1 MMAGVAAL
9 ALGWTGAAS
18 AETAVERGKY
28 LVEGVVGCGN
38 CHTPKGPNGPVRDRA
53 LSGGPPVVEPV
64 FTAYPSNIT
73 PDRETGIGAWTDAE
87 IKLAI
92 REGKRPPRSRN
103 GGTIIGPPMPI
114 ELYRGMADADL
125 DAIVAYLRTV
135 PAVKNVVPKST
146 YKIALPPAYGAPVDK
161 PIEEPARTDKV
172 AYGAYM
178 ASALGHCIE
187 CHTPLGAKGR
197 AEFETA
203 LGAGGRIF
211 NGPWGVSAAKNITPD
226 MQHGLGSWSDA
237 EIERAIRSGIGKD
250 GHTLMPPMGY
260 GYYATI
266 SADDMSALIAY
277 LRSMPPKKNP

>member
-1 MMAGVAAL
+1 MAGAFAV
-9 ALGWTGAAS
+9 ALGWSGMAS

-28 LVEGVVGCGN
+28 LVEGIVGCGN
-38 CHTPKGPNGPVRDRA
+38 CHTPQGPNGPILDRA

-92 REGKRPPRSRN
+92 REGKRPSGSPN

-125 DAIVAYLRTV
+125 DAIVAYLRAV

-146 YKIALPPAYGAPVDK
+146 YKIPLPPAYGPPIDK
-161 PIEEPARTDKV
+161 PIEAPARSDKV

-187 CHTPLGAKGR
+187 CHTPMGPQGR
-197 AEFETA
+197 AAFATE
-203 LGAGGRIF
+203 LGAGGRVF

-226 MQHGLGSWSDA
+226 LQEGLGSWTDA
-237 EIERAIRSGIGKD
+237 EIERAIRRGIGKG
-250 GHTLMPPMGY
+250 GHPLMPPMGF

-266 SADDMSALIAY
+266 STNDMGALIAY

>member
-1 MMAGVAAL
+1 
-9 ALGWTGAAS
+9 
-18 AETAVERGKY
+18 
-28 LVEGVVGCGN
+28 
-38 CHTPKGPNGPVRDRA
+38 
-53 LSGGPPVVEPV
+53 
-64 FTAYPSNIT
+64 
-73 PDRETGIGAWTDAE
+73 
-87 IKLAI
+87 
-92 REGKRPPRSRN
+92 
-103 GGTIIGPPMPI
+103 MPI

-146 YKIALPPAYGAPVDK
+146 YKIALPPAYGPPVDK

-187 CHTPLGAKGR
+187 CHTPLGPKGR

-203 LGAGGRIF
+203 LGAGGRVF

-226 MQHGLGSWSDA
+226 MQQGLGSWSDA

-250 GHTLMPPMGY
+250 GHKLMPPMGY

-266 SADDMSALIAY
+266 SGDDMSALIAY
-277 LRSMPPKKNP
+277 LRSMPPKKNL